1 MKSFLSDCGDKS
13 VGSETTV
20 TITKLERFSITK
32 LERFFLLHWSGCIS
46 KVCRKTNTK
55 VIAPTNHNGSKQ
67 RDEPIRIG
75 KAGKFAPAF
84 KERLLLVLLL
94 IGCKTGARFLS
105 QSLSPAITIA

>member
-1 MKSFLSDCGDKS
+1 M
-13 VGSETTV
+13 GSETTV
-20 TITKLERFSITK
+20 TITKLERF
-32 LERFFLLHWSGCIS
+32 S

-75 KAGKFAPAF
+75 KAGKFVPAF
-84 KERLLLVLLL
+84 KERLILVLLL